1 LIRNRIGQIHRNSKE
16 INKNQ
21 KVKAVVLCNSSS
33 SKSGKMEHDYDL
45 KTSNLYIEENR
56 IPAYSLE
63 KNEIGNCSNC
73 DAILISL
80 SYHSVGETI
89 EVVTKCASCGAFYV
103 NIYDSGWNW
112 MGEAPV
118 FLLPIPIPISNQ
130 IIDDHKGLERISM
143 KKLEAVFS
151 RGEIEALFAKAK
163 NETPIRQYLYRARK
177 KYELFEEIFDLRLEL

>member
-1 LIRNRIGQIHRNSKE
+1 
-16 INKNQ
+16 
-21 KVKAVVLCNSSS
+21 
-33 SKSGKMEHDYDL
+33 MEHNYDL
-45 KTSNLYIEENR
+45 KTNNLCIEESR

-89 EVVTKCASCGAFYV
+89 VVVTKCGSCGAFYV
-103 NIYDSGWNW
+103 NIYDVGWNW
-112 MGEAPV
+112 IDEAPV
-118 FLLPIPIPISNQ
+118 SLLPISIPISNQ
-130 IIDDHKGLERISM
+130 IIEDDKGLGKISM

-163 NETPIRQYLYRARK
+163 NENPIRQYLYRARK
-177 KYELFEEIFDLRLEL
+177 KYELFEEIFDLKLEL